1 MIDLQR
7 LDARALAKVIDFSI
21 LPKETTAAEI
31 REGCA
36 VTRRYGF
43 AAFYAS
49 SAYWAPLI
57 CEELAGMEDVEIGAG
72 IAFPLGS
79 APPAVKAF
87 EVADAVRRGCTAVDM
102 VMNIGALKSGDR
114 RAVAE
119 ELRLFRSAAGAAV
132 TKCILEVCYLTDE
145 QIATASKLVAEAG
158 IDFVKTSSGQF
169 EGPSLEQ
176 FLVMRDAVRDAVLSG
191 DRRFFF
197 GSDSAPHE
205 RRAKECADGCAG
217 VYTAPV
223 AIPLLAELFEQKFAP
238 DASAGNESVAADG
251 RPEWVTRLENF
262 TSRFGAEF
270 YGIPL
275 PTDQILRKKSPW
287 VIPAQFDG
295 IVPFRAGSR
304 LTWSVTA

>member
-7 LDARALAKVIDFSI
+7 LDARALAKVIDYSI

-57 CEELAGMEDVEIGAG
+57 REELAGMEDVEIGAG

-79 APPAVKAF
+79 APAAVKAF
-87 EVADAVRRGCTAVDM
+87 EVEDAVRRGCTAVDM

-119 ELRLFRSAAGAAV
+119 ELRLFKSAAGAAV

-176 FLVMRDAVRDAVLSG
+176 FLVMRDAVCDAPVRL
-191 DRRFFF
+191 
-197 GSDSAPHE
+197 
-205 RRAKECADGCAG
+205 KVAG
-217 VYTAPV
+217 V
-223 AIPLLAELFEQKFAP
+223 KFP
-238 DASAGNESVAADG
+238 
-251 RPEWVTRLENF
+251 RPQNALVFL
-262 TSRFGAEF
+262 
-270 YGIPL
+270 
-275 PTDQILRKKSPW
+275 
-287 VIPAQFDG
+287 
-295 IVPFRAGSR
+295 RAGADR
-304 LTWSVTA
+304 IGTRAGPEIVDALDTLRSVGLVPEG

>member
-176 FLVMRDAVRDAVLSG
+176 FLVMRDAVCDAPVRL
-191 DRRFFF
+191 
-197 GSDSAPHE
+197 
-205 RRAKECADGCAG
+205 KVAG
-217 VYTAPV
+217 V
-223 AIPLLAELFEQKFAP
+223 KFP
-238 DASAGNESVAADG
+238 
-251 RPEWVTRLENF
+251 RPQNALVFL
-262 TSRFGAEF
+262 
-270 YGIPL
+270 
-275 PTDQILRKKSPW
+275 
-287 VIPAQFDG
+287 
-295 IVPFRAGSR
+295 RAGADRIGTRAGPEIVDALDTLRSIG
-304 LTWSVTA
+304 LVPEG